1 MSCTHY
7 SALANWRSHVNKSV
21 VSTEMCDWL
30 TDRQSLTARLVARC
44 EQFRVERIH
53 QQVARCLSDEFE
65 LIGLSRRIYVIERD
79 VLLRCDDVA
88 VVYAHTILP
97 LSANANHWP
106 LFASLGNKSLGTTL
120 FNDRLV
126 TRGDLQFTHLRET
139 HPLMRRVVRL
149 SLLGEK
155 TAGLHARRSLFTRR
169 GSPLLVTEVFLP
181 AMNTLRNKPEQ
192 DC

>member
-1 MSCTHY
+1 MSRTHY
-7 SALANWRSHVNKSV
+7 SALANWHAHINKSA

-30 TDRQSLTARLVARC
+30 TDRQSLTARLVANC
-44 EQFRVERIH
+44 EQFRVQRI
-53 QQVARCLSDEFE
+53 QQQLARCLSDEFE
-65 LIGLSRRIYVIERD
+65 LIGLPKRIHVIERD
-79 VLLRCDDVA
+79 VLLWCDDVA

-126 TRGDLQFTHLRET
+126 TRGDLQFAHLRAT
-139 HPLMRRVVRL
+139 HPLMQRIAKL
-149 SLLGEK
+149 NLLGEK
-155 TAGLHARRSLFTRR
+155 TTGLHARRSLFTRR

-181 AMNTLRNKPEQ
+181 AMNTLQNKPEQ